1 MQYLAEVK
9 KQNKSLIGGVKTE
22 LKLLAFQRN
31 DQTWNAVPK
40 EEIVT
45 CDNLSHV
52 GEGALVL
59 LNLSEN
65 RQIQGTPELAGPRLV
80 RLLQRF
86 SRLTE
91 KTQDQEAEIEQW
103 KQSLTYQSQELARRE
118 GELEARLEQLEQME
132 ADFGPLQQQRQELET
147 AWEKL
152 RAEKRRPAFD
162 QAQSHRLREAMARLS
177 AATVI
182 PGSLEEPLHVA
193 FAAVNGQQKSLEQYW
208 QQLNHQKAEIEQ
220 RQGDVEQQS
229 QRLNHCR
236 QEWQSASESLENTK
250 RQMQEQQATLNSK
263 QERLETLHLRLQ
275 NLEELRELIAR
286 LATESAAAAEVD
298 INALEN
304 MPLGELKESVNNLR
318 QDLEKLSNFVN
329 DQEEELALQCQA
341 VQELQEKINHA
352 NDFERINLEQ
362 ELADEQER
370 MGMLNETLFGQR
382 RNLRDRQEIL
392 RQHLRVVR
400 RRQGLVELEDDRLE
414 LDPIIQ
420 QLEAKQRNLQ
430 EERQTLEAE
439 IEQLRHN
446 SLLQEQLQQQSAHHQ
461 DKERALQEQEANWQ
475 QAQIAVAQLQSRI
488 TVYEETLEPLQAGIN
503 QIRQRLE
510 EVERLKESTQG
521 EQPLAAQMKEMLGS
535 LIEQPEMAAS

>member
-40 EEIVT
+40 EEIIT

-52 GEGALVL
+52 GESALVL

-86 SRLTE
+86 SRLSE

-118 GELEARLEQLEQME
+118 GELETRLEQLEQME
-132 ADFGPLQQQRQELET
+132 ADFGPIEQQRQELET

-152 RAEKRRPAFD
+152 KAEKRRPAFD
-162 QAQSHRLREAMARLS
+162 HEQSHRLREIMARLS

-182 PGSLEEPLHVA
+182 PGSLEEPLNVA
-193 FAAVNGQQKSLEQYW
+193 FAAVHGQQGNLEQYW

-229 QRLNHCR
+229 QHLNHCR

-263 QERLETLHLRLQ
+263 QERLEILHLRLQ

-298 INALEN
+298 IKALEN

-352 NDFERINLEQ
+352 NDFDRFNLEQ

-420 QLEAKQRNLQ
+420 QLEAKQHSLQ
-430 EERQTLEAE
+430 EERQNLEAE
-439 IEQLRHN
+439 IEQLQN
-446 SLLQEQLQQQSAHHQ
+446 SSLQEQLQQQSAYHQ
-461 DKERALQEQEANWQ
+461 DKERELQEQETNWQ
-475 QAQIAVAQLQSRI
+475 QAQMAVAQLQSRI
-488 TVYEETLEPLQAGIN
+488 KVYEETLEPLQAGLN
-503 QIRQRLE
+503 QIRQKLEDVKRLE
-510 EVERLKESTQG
+510 ESTQG
-521 EQPLAAQMKEMLGS
+521 EQPLAAQMKEVLGS

>member
-45 CDNLSHV
+45 CDNLSHI

-152 RAEKRRPAFD
+152 RSEKRRPAFD
-162 QAQSHRLREAMARLS
+162 QAQSHRLREVMARLS

-193 FAAVNGQQKSLEQYW
+193 FAAVNGQQESIEQYW
-208 QQLNHQKAEIEQ
+208 QQLNHQKAESEQ

-263 QERLETLHLRLQ
+263 QERLEMLHLRLQ

-286 LATESAAAAEVD
+286 LATEGAAAEEVN

-341 VQELQEKINHA
+341 VQELQEKRNHA
-352 NDFERINLEQ
+352 NDFDRISLEQ

-400 RRQGLVELEDDRLE
+400 RRQGLVELEDERLE

-439 IEQLRHN
+439 IEQLQN
-446 SLLQEQLQQQSAHHQ
+446 SSLQEQLQQQSAHHQ

-488 TVYEETLEPLQAGIN
+488 AVYEETLEPLQAGIN
-503 QIRQRLE
+503 QIRQKLE
-510 EVERLKESTQG
+510 EVKLMKESTQG
-521 EQPLAAQMKEMLGS
+521 EQPLAAQIKEMLGS

>member
-9 KQNKSLIGGVKTE
+9 KQHKSLMGGVKTE

-45 CDNLSHV
+45 CDNLSHA

-152 RAEKRRPAFD
+152 RSEKRRPAFD
-162 QAQSHRLREAMARLS
+162 HEQSHRLREAMARLS
-177 AATVI
+177 DSTVI

-193 FAAVNGQQKSLEQYW
+193 FAAVNGQQENLEQYW

-229 QRLNHCR
+229 QRLNYCR

-250 RQMQEQQATLNSK
+250 RQMHEQQATLKGK
-263 QERLETLHLRLQ
+263 QERLETLDLHLQ
-275 NLEELRELIAR
+275 NLQELITR
-286 LATESAAAAEVD
+286 LITEGVIATEVD
-298 INALEN
+298 LDALEN

-341 VQELQEKINHA
+341 VQELQE
-352 NDFERINLEQ
+352 E
-362 ELADEQER
+362 
-370 MGMLNETLFGQR
+370 
-382 RNLRDRQEIL
+382 
-392 RQHLRVVR
+392 
-400 RRQGLVELEDDRLE
+400 
-414 LDPIIQ
+414 
-420 QLEAKQRNLQ
+420 
-430 EERQTLEAE
+430 
-439 IEQLRHN
+439 
-446 SLLQEQLQQQSAHHQ
+446 
-461 DKERALQEQEANWQ
+461 
-475 QAQIAVAQLQSRI
+475 
-488 TVYEETLEPLQAGIN
+488 
-503 QIRQRLE
+503 IRQC
-510 EVERLKESTQG
+510 ERF
-521 EQPLAAQMKEMLGS
+521 
-535 LIEQPEMAAS
+535 

>member
-9 KQNKSLIGGVKTE
+9 KQNKGLIGGVKTE

-31 DQTWNAVPK
+31 DQTWNVVPK

-118 GELEARLEQLEQME
+118 GELETRLEQLEQME
-132 ADFGPLQQQRQELET
+132 ADFGPLQQQRQELES

-162 QAQSHRLREAMARLS
+162 QAQSHRLREVMARLS

-193 FAAVNGQQKSLEQYW
+193 FAAVNGQQESIEQYW

-236 QEWQSASESLENTK
+236 QEWQSASESLENTR

-275 NLEELRELIAR
+275 TLEELRELIAR
-286 LATESAAAAEVD
+286 LATEGAAAAEVD

-352 NDFERINLEQ
+352 NDFERFSLEQ

-414 LDPIIQ
+414 LDPIIE
-420 QLEAKQRNLQ
+420 QLQAKQRNLQ
-430 EERQTLEAE
+430 EERQTLEAD
-439 IEQLRHN
+439 IEQLQN
-446 SLLQEQLQQQSAHHQ
+446 LSLQEQLQQQSAHHQ
-461 DKERALQEQEANWQ
+461 DKEKALQEQEANWQ
-475 QAQIAVAQLQSRI
+475 QAQIAVAQLQARI
-488 TVYEETLEPLQAGIN
+488 AVYEETLEPLQAGIN
-503 QIRQRLE
+503 QIRQKLE
-510 EVERLKESTQG
+510 EVKQLKDSTQG
-521 EQPLAAQMKEMLGS
+521 EQPLAAQMQEVLGS

>member
-9 KQNKSLIGGVKTE
+9 KQNKSLISGVKTE
-22 LKLLAFQRN
+22 LKLLTFQRN
-31 DQTWNAVPK
+31 DKTWNAVPK

-59 LNLSEN
+59 LNLSET

-80 RLLQRF
+80 GLLQRF

-103 KQSLTYQSQELARRE
+103 KQSLTYQSRELARRE
-118 GELEARLEQLEQME
+118 GELETRLEQLEQME

-152 RAEKRRPAFD
+152 RAEKRRPAF
-162 QAQSHRLREAMARLS
+162 AHEQSHRLREIMARLS

-182 PGSLEEPLHVA
+182 PDSLEEPLHVA
-193 FAAVNGQQKSLEQYW
+193 FAAVNGQQENLEQYW

-263 QERLETLHLRLQ
+263 QERLEILHLRLQ

-286 LATESAAAAEVD
+286 LATEGATAAEVD
-298 INALEN
+298 IKALEN

-352 NDFERINLEQ
+352 NDFARFNLEQ

-430 EERQTLEAE
+430 EERQNLEAE
-439 IEQLRHN
+439 IEQLQN
-446 SLLQEQLQQQSAHHQ
+446 SSLQEQLQQQSAHHQ
-461 DKERALQEQEANWQ
+461 DKERELQEQEANWQ
-475 QAQIAVAQLQSRI
+475 KAQMAVAQFQSRI
-488 TVYEETLEPLQAGIN
+488 KVYEETLEPLQAGLN
-503 QIRQRLE
+503 QIRQKLEDVKRLE
-510 EVERLKESTQG
+510 ESTQG
-521 EQPLAAQMKEMLGS
+521 EQPLAAQMKEVLGS

>member
-45 CDNLSHV
+45 YDNLSHV

-91 KTQDQEAEIEQW
+91 KTQDQETEIEQW

-152 RAEKRRPAFD
+152 RSEKRRPAFD

-177 AATVI
+177 DSTVI

-193 FAAVNGQQKSLEQYW
+193 FAAVNGQQESLEQYW

-275 NLEELRELIAR
+275 TLEELRELIAR
-286 LATESAAAAEVD
+286 LATEGAAAAEVD

-304 MPLGELKESVNNLR
+304 MPLEELKESVNNLR

-352 NDFERINLEQ
+352 NDFDRISLEQ

-414 LDPIIQ
+414 LDPIIE
-420 QLEAKQRNLQ
+420 QLQAKQRKLQ

-439 IEQLRHN
+439 IEQLQN
-446 SLLQEQLQQQSAHHQ
+446 LSLQEQLQQQSAHHQ
-461 DKERALQEQEANWQ
+461 DKEKALQEQEANWQ

-488 TVYEETLEPLQAGIN
+488 AVYEETLEPLQAGIN
-503 QIRQRLE
+503 QIRQKLE
-510 EVERLKESTQG
+510 EVKRLQESPQG
-521 EQPLAAQMKEMLGS
+521 EQPLAAQMQEMLGR